1 MNVLHDAGYRARAA
15 VALRAVLNDLKRN
28 EDVAAR
34 ELGVDPGL
42 LERAL
47 AGDGPVP
54 PDLIEKAV
62 RVWPVNERDF
72 FPLHDDAPTG
82 VLVMRA
88 AESERSA
95 RVLGRGGADYYEYRD
110 TAMSRVSSIRPEWI
124 RMLQVVDDDDPH
136 NPLVRWNNGHFLYQ
150 FTYFIGEVNY
160 YYEWAGRK
168 HCARMTTGDS
178 VFGLPFARHSF
189 AARRQDEPALILALT
204 YGGRLSGDAQ
214 HELGAL
220 GEDAIAR
227 SLLPVDGARATLAAK
242 LRELLANASMSPE
255 QLARQS
261 GLNAARVDAL
271 LRGADDPASHE
282 MQALAS
288 ALGVPVREIE
298 ARLVSA
304 DVEDGVRIVRASE
317 ARTWPY
323 PNARDAAY
331 EIRALAGSRITPYTR
346 SVELRVLPGAA
357 STDHEL
363 DVGLHQFGYVLGS
376 SPVLLRWRGPN
387 GTLLAEKLHE
397 GDSFFVKPFV
407 RHAFCAAERHDAGD
421 ARVLLLRAGGKLA
434 GDAAVEASLIGAP
447 ALRRVVAEAAMWYD
461 PAGSR

>member
-34 ELGVDPGL
+34 ELGVGQDV

-47 AGDGPVP
+47 SGDGPVP
-54 PDLIEKAV
+54 AELIEKAV
-62 RVWPVNERDF
+62 RAWPVNERDF
-72 FPLHDDAPTG
+72 FPLHDDAPSG

-95 RVLGRGGADYYEYRD
+95 RVLERGGADYYEYRD

-124 RMLQVVDDDDPH
+124 RMLQVVGDDDPH
-136 NPLVRWNNGHFLYQ
+136 DPLVRWNNGHFLYQ
-150 FTYFIGEVNY
+150 FTYFVGPVNY

-189 AARRQDEPALILALT
+189 AARSKDEPALILALT
-204 YGGRLSGDAQ
+204 YGGRISGDAQ

-220 GEDAIAR
+220 GEEAIAR
-227 SLLPVDGARATLAAK
+227 ALLPVGDARRTHAAK
-242 LRELLANASMSPE
+242 LCELLANASMPAE
-255 QLARQS
+255 ELVRRS
-261 GLNAARVDAL
+261 GLDAARVDAL
-271 LRGADDPASHE
+271 LRGADLAASAE
-282 MQALAS
+282 AEALAV
-288 ALGVPVREIE
+288 ALGVPVRELE
-298 ARLVSA
+298 PRLVSP

-317 ARTWPY
+317 VRSWTY
-323 PNARDAAY
+323 PGGREAAY

-346 SVELRVLPGAA
+346 SIELRALPGAWD
-357 STDHEL
+357 TDHEL
-363 DVGLHQFGYVLGS
+363 DVGLHQFGYVLGT
-376 SPVLLRWRGPN
+376 SPVLLRWRGP
-387 GTLLAEKLHE
+387 GGALLAQSLHE
-397 GDSFFVKPFV
+397 GDSFFIKPFV
-407 RHAFCAAERHDAGD
+407 RHAFRAAERGDADD

-434 GDAAVEASLIGAP
+434 GDAAIEASLIGAP
-447 ALRRVVAEAAMWYD
+447 ALRRVIAEAAMWYD